1 MPLYR
6 DKVAREL
13 ERSKAEFSDPEDR
26 KRAVEAYRTA
36 SEDIHERS
44 TKGEIEV
51 RLGEYEQPGALPTG
65 EFDEFDD
72 LCVPFGQTWESH
84 EAVNEWARE
93 CLEDRAVIA
102 ADGSQIDPVREF
114 DRPVGLVQALWLVN
128 HHSNKREFE
137 RDVEVEIL
145 TPEDLLMD
153 DSDSGYMRVDTE
165 EVAVARFELEM
176 QVLGELIEEYSD
188 VEPTPVAMYDGP
200 LTLSFAQMFDQ
211 ERRDRYAEA
220 LSKVL
225 AASECHEVPFVGF
238 TSGSKAGDIG
248 TMLDRLGEISV
259 SQKVQDFRMLL
270 PYVENWGDRSQLYVC
285 RRDSSL
291 DWLSTS
297 YRGETY
303 DFSEDIAFCYMN
315 TGSGFALDRVDMP
328 RWIIDS
334 GFSEEVL
341 RVVRADAAVGRGY
354 PEILSAAD
362 TDAVI
367 SREDREYFLD
377 MYQDFAEEN
386 DIQLRWMDKA
396 LSKKRR
402 RR

>member
-13 ERSKAEFSDPEDR
+13 ERNKAEFEEPEDR
-26 KRAVEAYRTA
+26 KRAVEAYRSAFETV
-36 SEDIHERS
+36 SEEA
-44 TKGEIEV
+44 TKEEIEN
-51 RLGEYEQPGALPTG
+51 RLEEYEQPGALPTA
-65 EFDEFDD
+65 EFDEVGG
-72 LCVPFGQTWESH
+72 LCVPFEQSWESH
-84 EAVNEWARE
+84 EEVNEWARE
-93 CLEDRAVIA
+93 CLEGRAVIA

-128 HHSNKREFE
+128 HHANK
-137 RDVEVEIL
+137 RDVEVEVL
-145 TPEDLLMD
+145 TPENLLVE
-153 DSDSGYMRVDTE
+153 DSDSGYMQVDRE
-165 EVAVARFELEM
+165 EVSVARFELEM
-176 QVLGELIEEYSD
+176 QALGELIEEYSD
-188 VEPTPVAMYDGP
+188 VSPTPVVMYDGP

-211 ERRDRYAEA
+211 KRQDRYAAA

-225 AASECHEVPFVGF
+225 AASEHHEVPFVGF

-248 TMLDRLGEISV
+248 TMLERLGEITV

-270 PYVENWGDRSQLYVC
+270 PYLDDWGDRSQLYVC
-285 RRDSSL
+285 RRDNSL
-291 DWLSTS
+291 NWLSAS

-303 DFSEDIAFCYMN
+303 DFSEEIAFCYMN

-328 RWIIDS
+328 SWVVES
-334 GFSEEVL
+334 GLAEEVL
-341 RVVRADAAVGRGY
+341 KIIRAEAAIGRGY

-367 SREDREYFLD
+367 SREDREYFLEV
-377 MYQDFAEEN
+377 YQDFAEAN
-386 DIQLRWMDKA
+386 DIELRWMDKA
-396 LSKKRR
+396 LNKKRR

>member
-137 RDVEVEIL
+137 RDVEVEVL

-200 LTLSFAQMFDQ
+200 LTL
-211 ERRDRYAEA
+211 
-220 LSKVL
+220 
-225 AASECHEVPFVGF
+225 
-238 TSGSKAGDIG
+238 
-248 TMLDRLGEISV
+248 
-259 SQKVQDFRMLL
+259 
-270 PYVENWGDRSQLYVC
+270 
-285 RRDSSL
+285 
-291 DWLSTS
+291 
-297 YRGETY
+297 
-303 DFSEDIAFCYMN
+303 
-315 TGSGFALDRVDMP
+315 
-328 RWIIDS
+328 
-334 GFSEEVL
+334 
-341 RVVRADAAVGRGY
+341 
-354 PEILSAAD
+354 
-362 TDAVI
+362 
-367 SREDREYFLD
+367 
-377 MYQDFAEEN
+377 
-386 DIQLRWMDKA
+386 
-396 LSKKRR
+396 
-402 RR
+402 